1 MVLSDQQVELVNR
14 LQKGQFGDVNF
25 DEYQVRSSCDSCV
38 PSCLSV
44 GPGPSPLTLACL
56 QPQVE
61 MFSSEVMIH
70 PVTNRP
76 EHKRS
81 FIPSLLEKEKVSKL
95 VHAIKMGWIQPR
107 KVQDTSSST
116 QLYYDLWAGD
126 QSSILA
132 RHKMHL
138 PAPKMPLPGHH
149 ESYNPPPEYLFSE
162 QEVPVCLSQYLSAYL
177 TVCLSKH
184 LSIWLSLSQPPIRV
198 TLLHSR
204 LCLSDHLY
212 H

>member
-25 DEYQVRSSCDSCV
+25 DEYQVRRSRDPCHRAVCQ
-38 PSCLSV
+38 PW
-44 GPGPSPLTLACL
+44 PHPLTLAHPLLLL

-61 MFSSEVMIH
+61 MFSSEVMLH
-70 PVTNRP
+70 PVTSRP

-116 QLYYDLWAGD
+116 QRYYDLWAGD
-126 QSSILA
+126 HSSILA

-162 QEVPVCLSQYLSAYL
+162 QEVPD
-177 TVCLSKH
+177 
-184 LSIWLSLSQPPIRV
+184 
-198 TLLHSR
+198 
-204 LCLSDHLY
+204 CLSDCLTTCLSVSTPDCLTT
-212 H
+212 

>member
-1 MVLSDQQVELVNR
+1 
-14 LQKGQFGDVNF
+14 
-25 DEYQVRSSCDSCV
+25 
-38 PSCLSV
+38 
-44 GPGPSPLTLACL
+44 
-56 QPQVE
+56 
-61 MFSSEVMIH
+61 MFSSEVMLH

-107 KVQDTSSST
+107 KVRDPSSST

-162 QEVPVCLSQYLSAYL
+162 QEVPVFLS
-177 TVCLSKH
+177 VCLSGR
-184 LSIWLSLSQPPIRV
+184 LSQHPTRV
-198 TLLHSR
+198 PLLHSG
-204 LCLSDHLY
+204 LTLSV
-212 H
+212 